1 MSEAIV
7 AKRYAKALFELASE
21 QNILPKLE
29 QDLQVVCQAVE
40 EMKDFFQLM
49 STPSLDKVTKKKLL
63 SDAFTDVHPYS
74 KNLLF
79 LLVDRNRFSLLAEI
93 YRAFHH
99 LVMEARGQ
107 VEAWVTSAF
116 PLTEEDRQALLNVFE
131 KRINKKIDMH
141 TQVDS
146 DLLGGV
152 VVRIGNRVYDG
163 SLATQ
168 LKRFH
173 ENLTRL
179 G

>member
-7 AKRYAKALFELASE
+7 AKRYAKAIFELASE

-29 QDLQVVCQAVE
+29 QDLLVIHQTVKGT
-40 EMKDFFQLM
+40 KDFSQLL
-49 STPSLDKVTKKKLL
+49 SAPSIDKATKKKLL
-63 SDAFTDVHPYS
+63 KDAFKDMHPYS
-74 KNLLF
+74 QNLLF
-79 LLVDRNRFSLLAEI
+79 LLVDRNRFSLLADI
-93 YRAFHH
+93 YHAFHQM
-99 LVMEARGQ
+99 VMEAKGQ

-116 PLTEEDRQALLNVFE
+116 PLSDEDRQALLTVFE
-131 KRINKKIDMH
+131 QRTNKKISMH

>member
-1 MSEAIV
+1 MSDAIV

-29 QDLQVVCQAVE
+29 QDLLVIDQTVKKT
-40 EMKDFFQLM
+40 KDFSQLM
-49 STPSLDKVTKKKLL
+49 SAPNLDKVKKKELL
-63 SDAFTDVHPYS
+63 SKAFADVHPYS

-79 LLVDRNRFSLLAEI
+79 LLVDRNRFGLLTDI
-93 YRAFHH
+93 YHAFHH
-99 LVMEARGQ
+99 LVMEAKGQ

-116 PLTEEDRQALLNVFE
+116 PLSEEDRQALLTVFE
-131 KRINKKIDMH
+131 KRTSKKINMH
-141 TQVDS
+141 TQVNS

-168 LKRFH
+168 LRRFH